1 MSKRFKAS
9 YLWLLLAGVSGLVIA
24 LVIISNINKYHD
36 LVTVYTAADDLK
48 VDLPM
53 SKESLTA
60 EQWPRHLVPEDA
72 ITDPAEVDGKYA
84 STTILK
90 GQIVEKRAISDAT
103 TLRELVRKY
112 GMEFGTLTIPLE
124 QSDIPVEQIH
134 VGDTINLIGTFTKG
148 GGKDVKST
156 YVAENVPVIDVVNDN
171 KSGVGKITV
180 AITRPDALLVARDLA
195 MGKVRIML
203 DPRPFSPKTPKYTG
217 SVDAQTN
224 AGNFAASEVPVHS
237 NGSE

>member
-9 YLWLLLAGVSGLVIA
+9 YIWILLAGISGLVIA
-24 LVIISNINKYHD
+24 LVIMSNINKYHD
-36 LVTVYTAADDLK
+36 LVTVYTANGDLM
-48 VDLPM
+48 VDLPI
-53 SKESLTA
+53 SKELLVT

-72 ITDPAEVDGKYA
+72 ITDPAEADGKYA

-90 GQIVEKRAISDAT
+90 GQIVKKRAISDAT

-112 GMEFGTLTIPLE
+112 GMDFGTLTIPLE

-156 YVAENVPVIDVVNDN
+156 FVAENVPVIDVVNDN
-171 KSGVGKITV
+171 KSGVGKITI
-180 AITRPDALLVARDLA
+180 AIARPDALLVTRDLA
-195 MGKVRIML
+195 MGKIRIML
-203 DPRPFSPKTPKYTG
+203 DPRPFSPDTPKYTG
-217 SVDAQTN
+217 NVEGQGQADI
-224 AGNFAASEVPVHS
+224 GAAAPTVSSE
-237 NGSE
+237 

>member
-1 MSKRFKAS
+1 MSNRFKAS
-9 YLWLLLAGVSGLVIA
+9 YLWLLVAGISGLVIA
-24 LVIISNINKYHD
+24 LIITSSMTKYQD
-36 LVTVYTAADDLK
+36 LVTVYTASEDLK
-48 VDLPM
+48 VDWPI
-53 SKESLTA
+53 SKERIVS

-72 ITDPAEVDGKYA
+72 ITDPADVDGKYA

-90 GQIVEKRAISDAT
+90 GQIVKKAAIADAS

-156 YVAENVPVIDVVNDN
+156 FVAENVPVIDVVNDT
-171 KSGVGKITV
+171 KSGVGKISI
-180 AITRPDALLVARDLA
+180 AIKRSDALLVTRDLA
-195 MGKVRIML
+195 MGKIRVML
-203 DPRPFSPKTPKYTG
+203 DPRAFDPNTPKYTG
-217 SVDAQTN
+217 DAN
-224 AGNFAASEVPVHS
+224 AGETDIGTGTPTTNVNTS
-237 NGSE
+237 N